1 LGDLQDLAESAYYVR
16 MTITQSQ
23 QQPID
28 DAFIGRRVHQL
39 MWDAHMTQTDLGNA
53 LGMDQ
58 STVAKRLRGK
68 VGWPAALLVRIAPV
82 LNTTVAYLVGESAAA
97 HPTGP
102 NGPTLDYGSDGSAV
116 VTDLL
121 SFRKLKTA

>member
-1 LGDLQDLAESAYYVR
+1 
-16 MTITQSQ
+16 MTLTQPDAAQSV
-23 QQPID
+23 D

-39 MWDAHMTQTDLGNA
+39 MWDAHMTQTELGAA

-82 LNTTVAYLVGESAAA
+82 LNTTVAYLVGENDEA
-97 HPTGP
+97 HPNRP
-102 NGPTLDYGSDGSAV
+102 EPDSLDYGGVVSDLASHPRFKSESDASRADLSAG
-116 VTDLL
+116 
-121 SFRKLKTA
+121 